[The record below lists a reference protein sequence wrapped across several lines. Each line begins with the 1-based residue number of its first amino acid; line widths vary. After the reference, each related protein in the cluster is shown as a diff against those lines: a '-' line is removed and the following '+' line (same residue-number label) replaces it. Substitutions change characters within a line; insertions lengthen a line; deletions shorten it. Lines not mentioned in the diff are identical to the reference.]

1 MIFQEFHLQ
10 VVAAVM
16 HVFFVKRLPS
26 FRMYVYY
33 TRNQRIVAKFS
44 VSWNCLKKKEKMGA
58 RMVVKVSKARRSK

>member
-10 VVAAVM
+10 VVAAFM

-26 FRMYVYY
+26 LRMYVYY

-44 VSWNCLKKKEKMGA
+44 ASGIT
-58 RMVVKVSKARRSK
+58 